1 MSIVPNFRPVEQRKP
16 PHRDPD
22 YREHVASQPCQA
34 CGRWGRSNACH
45 IGTYGRGIKNHD
57 YFTIPLCTLEP
68 GKLGCHQLF
77 DAGQKAFAMR
87 KWGMTIDELKAH
99 AQSKY
104 REWAA

>member
-16 PHRDPD
+16 PFRCKE
-22 YREHVASQPCQA
+22 YRRYVASHPCQA
-34 CGRWGRSNACH
+34 CGRQGRSNACH

-77 DAGQKAFAMR
+77 DARQVAFAEQCL
-87 KWGMTIDELKAH
+87 GMTIDELKAH
-99 AQSKY
+99 ARATYK
-104 REWAA
+104 EWKG